1 MADERVLYAANCR
14 MNAEY
19 AEQQGRQDI
28 GESLEDFASLGLVDK
43 VGIVR
48 DLQR

>member
-19 AEQQGRQDI
+19 VELQGRQDI
-28 GESLEDFASLGLVDK
+28 GESLGDFASLGLVDK
-43 VGIVR
+43 VGVVR